1 MKTTATTANPA
12 PSAPIQAIQV
22 FCGARVG
29 ADPAFAQAAK
39 ALGEL
44 LARQGIRLVFGGGHV
59 GLMGVLADAVL
70 EHGGYAVGVIPDFL
84 VARELGH
91 PGIQEMI
98 VVKSMHER
106 KLEMA
111 ARSDATIALPGGF
124 GTMDELFEVLTMIQL
139 GQSTQP
145 IGILNVNGFYDPLLA
160 QLQHMRQEGLLK
172 EIHRQLLVTAPEAP
186 ELIRLLNAFSPAP
199 AEGKWDITF

>member
-1 MKTTATTANPA
+1 MKTTETTANPP
-12 PSAPIQAIQV
+12 PSSPIQAIQV

-39 ALGEL
+39 ALGEFM
-44 LARQGIRLVFGGGHV
+44 ARQGIRLVFGGGHL

-70 EHGGYAVGVIPDFL
+70 EHGGYAVGIIPDFL

-111 ARSDATIALPGGF
+111 ARSDATIALPGGY

-139 GQSTQP
+139 GKIDHP
-145 IGILNVNGFYDPLLA
+145 VGLLNINGFYDPLLE
-160 QLQHMRQEGLLK
+160 QFIRMGQEGLFRPSSEESLLVDSSA
-172 EIHRQLLVTAPEAP
+172 EQLLKKM
-186 ELIRLLNAFSPAP
+186 LNH
-199 AEGKWDITF
+199 TTT